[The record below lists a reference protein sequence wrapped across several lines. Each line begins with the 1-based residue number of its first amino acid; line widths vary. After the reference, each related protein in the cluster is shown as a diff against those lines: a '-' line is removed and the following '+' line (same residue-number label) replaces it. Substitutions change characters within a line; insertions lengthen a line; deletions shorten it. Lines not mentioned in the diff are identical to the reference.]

1 MTLPARETDAAA
13 RPPRIGLLD
22 TARGLA
28 LIAMASYHFS
38 WDMEF
43 MGYLAPGTAE
53 TGWLKIY
60 ARAIA
65 TTFLFIVG
73 ISLVLSS
80 RPEIRWPS
88 FWKRFGMIAAAAA
101 VISIATRIA
110 MPNEWIYFGI
120 LHCIAVLTLVGVVFL
135 RLPLAVTLIATLVLF
150 AAWITDNFGPPGLLR
165 SSFFDPRYL
174 AWIGLAVTPE
184 RSNDYV
190 PLFPWATPFFA
201 GLSIASIAIR
211 TKLPHRLAAVGT
223 GSWWPARL
231 GRHSLAFYL
240 IHQPV
245 LIGIAY
251 GISLVLPPQAPDPVA
266 TYLRQCNASCVMQ
279 QGEALCHSFCQC
291 TLGKLQAQALF
302 TPLQEGAIDIQND
315 ERVQTIAAE
324 CSAEAQ

>member
-1 MTLPARETDAAA
+1 MTLPATQADAAVK
-13 RPPRIGLLD
+13 PPRIGLLD

-65 TTFLFIVG
+65 TTFIFIVG

-80 RPEIRWPS
+80 KPEVRWPA
-88 FWKRFGMIAAAAA
+88 FWKRFAMIAAGAAA
-101 VISIATRIA
+101 ISIATRIA

-120 LHCIAVLTLVGVVFL
+120 LHCIAVLTLIGIVFL
-135 RLPLAVTLIATLVLF
+135 RLPLAVTLIATVALF
-150 AAWITDNFGPPGLLR
+150 AAWLTDNFGTPGLLR

-174 AWIGLAVTPE
+174 AWIGLAVMPE

-201 GLSIASIAIR
+201 GLSFASIAIR
-211 TKLPHRLAAVGT
+211 TRLLHRLAAIGT
-223 GSWWPARL
+223 GSRWPARL

-245 LIGIAY
+245 LIAIAY
-251 GISLVLPPQAPDPVA
+251 GLSLVVPPQAPDPVA

-291 TLGKLQAQALF
+291 TLEKLQAQALF
-302 TPLQEGAIDIQND
+302 TPLQAGAIDIQND

-324 CSAEAQ
+324 CSAEAE